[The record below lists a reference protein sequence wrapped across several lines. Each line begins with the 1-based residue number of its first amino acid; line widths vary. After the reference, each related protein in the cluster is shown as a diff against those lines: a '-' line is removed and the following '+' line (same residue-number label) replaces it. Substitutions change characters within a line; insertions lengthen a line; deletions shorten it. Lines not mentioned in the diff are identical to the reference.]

1 MVSAGRQRVARAH
14 GRARARRAIHPTVQ
28 HQRRRT
34 ATIRPGGSVAMRAL
48 FLPRST
54 QHVNSIPS
62 AQEWLG
68 GLIALAAIASW
79 GLLAAL
85 LAG

>member
-1 MVSAGRQRVARAH
+1 M
-14 GRARARRAIHPTVQ
+14 RAI
-28 HQRRRT
+28 
-34 ATIRPGGSVAMRAL
+34 
-48 FLPRST
+48 FLHGST

-62 AQEWLG
+62 VQEWLE
-68 GLIALAAIASW
+68 GLVALAAIASW